1 MKIACSPGR
10 FGTTMKRLSPA
21 HKEAI
26 SSKTSFGGL
35 THMHP
40 VQLRRPMMVRLAKR
54 YSSDKQSIYIGG
66 TDIPITLT
74 DVKQIMDLPIE
85 GKDIIVH
92 MQQPFDK
99 NLLDAYGTEGKL
111 LISHLEKLII
121 ASKTPDDHFIRT
133 FVLYTIGVILAP
145 TTKSY
150 VKKKY
155 LKLVENVL
163 DIPKFNWGFFTLNNL
178 FSCIC
183 KFNEDDDQ
191 ALQGNLP
198 LLQVCATTLV

>member
-1 MKIACSPGR
+1 
-10 FGTTMKRLSPA
+10 
-21 HKEAI
+21 
-26 SSKTSFGGL
+26 
-35 THMHP
+35 
-40 VQLRRPMMVRLAKR
+40 
-54 YSSDKQSIYIGG
+54 
-66 TDIPITLT
+66 
-74 DVKQIMDLPIE
+74 MDLPIE

-99 NLLDAYGTEGKL
+99 KLLDAYGSEGKL

-145 TTKSY
+145 TTKGY

-155 LKLVENVL
+155 LKIVENVL
-163 DIPKFNWGFFTLNNL
+163 DIPKFNWGVFTLNNL